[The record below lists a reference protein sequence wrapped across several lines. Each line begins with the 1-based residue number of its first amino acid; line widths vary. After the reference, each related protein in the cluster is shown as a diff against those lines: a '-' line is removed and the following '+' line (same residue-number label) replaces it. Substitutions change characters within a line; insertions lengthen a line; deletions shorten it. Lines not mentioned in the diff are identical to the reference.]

1 MIPAAIAKSSP
12 VWVKEGA
19 AISRWFI
26 ANQSTQGY
34 FWEATDS
41 RSLYGRSLA
50 RLNFEPAEREFVE
63 AGLDPMRWVKAL
75 DSVAFA
81 TGSRGALMMPITGG
95 VLRNVP
101 FTETI
106 SGAMDEYFRDGW
118 HLRDERMRAIPII
131 TKRGVA
137 DDFDGHSADAIA
149 KHPFYQ
155 EFLAPHRL
163 RWYAGCQG
171 RLRR

>member
-1 MIPAAIAKSSP
+1 MVYCQP
-12 VWVKEGA
+12 V
-19 AISRWFI
+19 
-26 ANQSTQGY
+26 
-34 FWEATDS
+34 DS
-41 RSLYGRSLA
+41 RVFLGGYGFTLVV
-50 RLNFEPAEREFVE
+50 REIPCPLGILRPPRE
-63 AGLDPMRWVKAL
+63 MGPDPMRWVKAL

-81 TGSRGALMMPITGG
+81 TGSHGALMMPITGG

-149 KHPFYQ
+149 KHPFY
-155 EFLAPHRL
+155 
-163 RWYAGCQG
+163 
-171 RLRR
+171 